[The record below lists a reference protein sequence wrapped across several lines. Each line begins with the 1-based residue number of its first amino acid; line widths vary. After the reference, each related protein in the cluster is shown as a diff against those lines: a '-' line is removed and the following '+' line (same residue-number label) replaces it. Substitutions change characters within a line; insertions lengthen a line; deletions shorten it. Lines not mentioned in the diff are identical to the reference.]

1 MRIFAVNRSA
11 KYFHNP
17 DSFVPERW
25 LPKGERPPE
34 FDNDN
39 LSASKPF
46 SVGFHSCLGKPLA
59 WVEMRLVLTRML
71 WAFDIAEEEGMHV
84 HFDNFPMMMMVEKQ
98 PLMLRLSARKGVNY
112 KAAGVDTA
120 Q

>member
-1 MRIFAVNRSA
+1 VRIFAVNRSA
-11 KYFHNP
+11 NYFHDP

-25 LPKGERPPE
+25 LPKGERPSE
-34 FDNDN
+34 FVNDK
-39 LSASKPF
+39 LSVSKPV

-59 WVEMRLVLTRML
+59 WVEMRLVLTRVL
-71 WAFDIAEEEGMHV
+71 WAFDIAEEEGMRV
-84 HFDNFPMMMMVEKQ
+84 HFDDFPMMMMVEKQ

-112 KAAGVDTA
+112 KAAGEDTA